1 MSKNVIVL
9 LMVLAFFC
17 MYLPLGNVGRIFDVV
32 GISVL
37 CICAFV
43 TAFSK
48 PAKK

>member
-17 MYLPLGNVGRIFDVV
+17 MYLPLGAASRVFDIA
-32 GISVL
+32 GIAVL
-37 CICAFV
+37 CICAV
-43 TAFSK
+43 ITAVAR